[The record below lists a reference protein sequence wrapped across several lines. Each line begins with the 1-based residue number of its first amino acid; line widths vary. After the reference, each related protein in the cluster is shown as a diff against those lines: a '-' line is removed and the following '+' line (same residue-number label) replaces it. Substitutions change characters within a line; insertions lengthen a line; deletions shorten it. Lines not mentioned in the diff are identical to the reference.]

1 MADNTKRYIAVDLGV
16 SDGKVVLA
24 SVTGGTVTTETLHSF
39 SIPPVRIDGQDYWDI
54 YAAYSGVLLGLKAA
68 GARKLPVESIGIDAW
83 GPGVVCLGKDGS
95 FLGLP
100 CLYGDVLTEPAHTRF
115 FKRMDRRELYETAG
129 VNVLDSHAALQLYAL
144 RRARSI
150 ALDAAKYVLF
160 IPDALA
166 YLLTGKRCCGFTS
179 LSASGL
185 MDRKSGK
192 VSRDIM
198 SACKVRPRRIPS
210 VVHPGSKAAR
220 LSEEAAQAT
229 GLNRVPVM
237 AVAGHRLA
245 SAAAALDLPNAGT
258 SSSENG
264 AAFLL
269 TGATSILGIG
279 TASPIVND
287 QTYEMNFSNE
297 AGVSG
302 ANLLVKRIAGTDL
315 LDRCMAAWSAAGR
328 AYSPE
333 DVARMVREGGEPLA
347 QLDPEDPAL
356 LSLFASPF
364 FDPVAAVGRYCSI
377 RSMTAPSDDAGL
389 IHLIYS
395 SIAEKVG
402 DTFTK
407 LQSVTPFRIKAL
419 NVVGEMSADAVLCQ
433 MIADECAVPVTAGP
447 AEVAVLGNVL
457 VQAGGAQA
465 ASGQPALA
473 QAGLA
478 SLSASAV
485 TYTPGL

>member
-1 MADNTKRYIAVDLGV
+1 
-16 SDGKVVLA
+16 
-24 SVTGGTVTTETLHSF
+24 
-39 SIPPVRIDGQDYWDI
+39 
-54 YAAYSGVLLGLKAA
+54 
-68 GARKLPVESIGIDAW
+68 
-83 GPGVVCLGKDGS
+83 
-95 FLGLP
+95 
-100 CLYGDVLTEPAHTRF
+100 
-115 FKRMDRRELYETAG
+115 
-129 VNVLDSHAALQLYAL
+129 
-144 RRARSI
+144 
-150 ALDAAKYVLF
+150 
-160 IPDALA
+160 
-166 YLLTGKRCCGFTS
+166 
-179 LSASGL
+179 
-185 MDRKSGK
+185 
-192 VSRDIM
+192 
-198 SACKVRPRRIPS
+198 
-210 VVHPGSKAAR
+210 
-220 LSEEAAQAT
+220 
-229 GLNRVPVM
+229 M

-258 SSSENG
+258 SSPENG

-473 QAGLA
+473 QAALA
-478 SLSASAV
+478 SLSAYAV

>member
-1 MADNTKRYIAVDLGV
+1 MADSTKRYIAVDLGV

-24 SVTGGTVTTETLHSF
+24 SVTGGSVTTETLHCF

-54 YAAYSGVLLGLKAA
+54 YAAYAGVLFGLKTA
-68 GARKLPVESIGIDAW
+68 GARKLSVESIGIDAW
-83 GPGVVCLGKDGS
+83 GPGLVCLGKDGC

-100 CLYGDVLTEPAHTRF
+100 CLYGDVLTEPAHTKF

-129 VNVLDSHAALQLYAL
+129 VNVLDSHSALQLYCL
-144 RRARSI
+144 RRAGSI

-160 IPDALA
+160 IPDAIA

-210 VVHPGSKAAR
+210 VVHPGSKSIR
-220 LSEEAAQAT
+220 LSEALAQAT

-237 AVAGHRLA
+237 AVASHRLA
-245 SAAAALDLPNAGT
+245 SAAAAFELQGAGT
-258 SSSENG
+258 SSPENG

-269 TGATSILGIG
+269 TGTTSIMGIG
-279 TASPIVND
+279 TASPVVND
-287 QTYEMNFSNE
+287 QTFDMNFSNE
-297 AGVSG
+297 AGASG
-302 ANLLVKRIAGTDL
+302 TNLLVKRIAGTDL
-315 LDRCMAAWSAAGR
+315 LSRCMAAWSAAGR
-328 AYSPE
+328 AYGPE
-333 DVARMVREGGEPLA
+333 DVARMAREGREPLA

-356 LSLFASPF
+356 LSLLASPF

-377 RSMTAPSDDAGL
+377 RSMTAPSDDADL
-389 IHLIYS
+389 IRLIYS

-419 NVVGEMSADAVLCQ
+419 NIAGEMSADAVLCQ

-447 AEVAVLGNVL
+447 ADAAVLGNVL

-465 ASGQPALA
+465 AFARA
-473 QAGLA
+473 ALA
-478 SLSASAV
+478 SLSTSAV

>member
-1 MADNTKRYIAVDLGV
+1 M
-16 SDGKVVLA
+16 
-24 SVTGGTVTTETLHSF
+24 
-39 SIPPVRIDGQDYWDI
+39 
-54 YAAYSGVLLGLKAA
+54 
-68 GARKLPVESIGIDAW
+68 
-83 GPGVVCLGKDGS
+83 
-95 FLGLP
+95 
-100 CLYGDVLTEPAHTRF
+100 
-115 FKRMDRRELYETAG
+115 
-129 VNVLDSHAALQLYAL
+129 
-144 RRARSI
+144 
-150 ALDAAKYVLF
+150 
-160 IPDALA
+160 
-166 YLLTGKRCCGFTS
+166 
-179 LSASGL
+179 
-185 MDRKSGK
+185 
-192 VSRDIM
+192 
-198 SACKVRPRRIPS
+198 
-210 VVHPGSKAAR
+210 VHPGSKAAR
-220 LSEEAAQAT
+220 LSEDAAQAT

-258 SSSENG
+258 SSPENG

-297 AGVSG
+297 AGMSG

-328 AYSPE
+328 AYGPE
-333 DVARMVREGGEPLA
+333 EVARMAREGAEPLA

-356 LSLFASPF
+356 LSLLASPF
-364 FDPVAAVGRYCSI
+364 FDPAAAVGRYCSI
-377 RSMTAPSDDAGL
+377 RSMAAPSDDADL
-389 IHLIYS
+389 IRLIYS
-395 SIAEKVG
+395 SISEKVG

-407 LQSVTPFRIKAL
+407 LQSVTPFRIKSL

-447 AEVAVLGNVL
+447 ADTAVLGNVL

-465 ASGQPALA
+465 ASGQTFLVRTAF
-473 QAGLA
+473 A